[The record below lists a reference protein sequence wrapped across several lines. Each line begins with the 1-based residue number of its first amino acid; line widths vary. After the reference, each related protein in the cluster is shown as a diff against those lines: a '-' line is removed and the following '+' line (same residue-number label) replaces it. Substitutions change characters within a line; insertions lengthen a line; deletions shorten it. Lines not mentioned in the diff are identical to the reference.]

1 MSKNFRR
8 PCEEWSPQEIAVDAK
23 MTVVRND
30 EENFYTC
37 SIPWK
42 TVPPNLRNNLSAV
55 KARQEKTNSDA
66 ALQTKGT
73 SKEALDAIFLDQIE
87 KGYIEEVTD
96 LADINRE
103 DCNYVPY
110 FPVVRPD
117 RSSTKVRIVFDA
129 AAKNRDKQSLNS
141 QVEKGP
147 NRLQDLFGILLRFR
161 QYEIALTADISEM
174 FLQCRLNDEDRRYHR
189 FWWNGKVWQ
198 WTRVMFGNLSSP
210 DVSQKVLE
218 TNAETY
224 EKEYPVAA
232 AAVKTNMYMD
242 DVLKSI
248 ETSHRLMTSS

>member
-8 PCEEWSPQEIAVDAK
+8 PIEEWSPHELAVDAK
-23 MTVVRND
+23 MSVVRND
-30 EENFYTC
+30 EENSYTC

-55 KARQEKTNSDA
+55 KQRQEKTNSEA
-66 ALQTKGT
+66 SLQAKQT
-73 SKEALDAIFLDQIE
+73 SKEAIDAIFLEQIK
-87 KGYIEEVTD
+87 KGYIEEITD

-103 DCNYVPY
+103 DCNYIPY

-141 QVEKGP
+141 QIEKGP

-161 QYEIALTADISEM
+161 QYDIAITADISEM

-189 FWWNGKVWQ
+189 FWWNGKIWQ
-198 WTRVMFGNLSSP
+198 WTRVLFGNLASP
-210 DVSQKVLE
+210 DISQKVL
-218 TNAETY
+218 TFNAELFKQ
-224 EKEYPVAA
+224 EFPVAA
-232 AAVKTNMYMD
+232 EAVSENMYMD
-242 DVLKSI
+242 DVLKSV
-248 ETSHRLMTSS
+248 